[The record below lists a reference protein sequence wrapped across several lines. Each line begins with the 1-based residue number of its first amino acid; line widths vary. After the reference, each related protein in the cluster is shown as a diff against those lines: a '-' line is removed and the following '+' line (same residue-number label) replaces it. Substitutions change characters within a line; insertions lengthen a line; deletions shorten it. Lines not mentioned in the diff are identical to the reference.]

1 MYIFVDVE
9 TNGIGTFRPPTQTIT
24 QLSFIKTD
32 SLGNVI
38 KTYSK
43 LIKGATELADIPQV
57 VFTLDQL
64 NKEGV
69 ELKDALIELQKEV
82 EDSPYFVA
90 HNAEFD
96 FSILKNNA
104 EKLDIKLNLDKYFC
118 TMKNSTNYC
127 MIKSEHPYSAYK
139 WPRLSELAEKL
150 QIDYI
155 PDKLH
160 NSEEDVSIL
169 IRCFF
174 KGVDIGIFKI

>member
-32 SLGNVI
+32 KLGKVI

-43 LIKGATELADIPQV
+43 LIRGATELADIPQV

-69 ELKDALIELQKEV
+69 ELKDALLEFQKAV
-82 EDSPYFVA
+82 EDYPCFVA

-96 FSILKNNA
+96 FLIIKNNA
-104 EKLDIKLNLDKYFC
+104 EKLNIKLNLHEYFC
-118 TMKNSTNYC
+118 TMKSSTNYC
-127 MIKSEHPYSAYK
+127 MIKSDHPYSPYK
-139 WPRLSELAEKL
+139 WPRLSELAQKM
-150 QIDYI
+150 QIDYT

-169 IRCFF
+169 IKCFF
-174 KGVDIGIFKI
+174 KGVDIGIF

>member
-9 TNGIGTFRPPTQTIT
+9 TNGVGTFRPPTQTIT

-32 SLGNVI
+32 ENRNII

-57 VFTLDQL
+57 VFTLEQL
-64 NKEGV
+64 NNEGV
-69 ELKDALIELQKEV
+69 ELKDALIEFQTAV
-82 EDSPYFVA
+82 EDCPRFIA

-96 FSILKNNA
+96 FSIIKNNA
-104 EKLDIKLNLDKYFC
+104 QKLNIQLNLDKYFC
-118 TMKNSTNYC
+118 TMRSSTDYC
-127 MIKSEHPYSAYK
+127 MIKSDYSYSPYK
-139 WPRLSELAEKL
+139 WPKLSELAEKL

-160 NSEEDVSIL
+160 NSEEDVCIL

-174 KGVDIGIFKI
+174 KGIDIGIFK